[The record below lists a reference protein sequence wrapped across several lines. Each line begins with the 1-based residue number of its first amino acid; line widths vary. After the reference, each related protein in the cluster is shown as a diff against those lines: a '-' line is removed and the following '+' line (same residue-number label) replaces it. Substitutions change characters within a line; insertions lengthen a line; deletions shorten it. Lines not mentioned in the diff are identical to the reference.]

1 MKKFQ
6 LIGLLLMLSAT
17 VSAQET
23 IKAMFYNVLMFPSAS
38 PGGRTET
45 LKNIV
50 DSYDPDIFMICELE
64 TKAGGITIL
73 NESLNV
79 EGIEYVMAP
88 FQLNTSSGAVLQQL
102 VYFKKGMFT
111 LETVDIIQTN
121 VRDINRYKL
130 LLETA
135 DQAVDPVF
143 IDLYVTHLKSS
154 QGSSNVQARLDMV
167 TEFTN
172 SLSNLDPNAFI
183 LFAGD
188 LNLYTSSE
196 PAYQELLDPSNAI
209 TMVDPID
216 TPGSWNNNVSFQ
228 AVHTQSTRINSG
240 PFGAGAGGGMDDRFD
255 FILMSENMQT
265 DPKLRYIPDTYK
277 SYGNNG
283 NCYNN
288 DVSSTDCTGEF
299 SQELRNYIFSMSDH
313 LPVVMEFETNKEIVL
328 SVSEATQS
336 VPLIQLEKTIVSNV
350 LSIQI
355 SEAVAQPTVLSV
367 YNVFGQRIL
376 KFNSLPATMMQ
387 IDVSHLAEGIYY
399 LKSNISNSQPIKFLK
414 VS

>member
-1 MKKFQ
+1 MKNFQ
-6 LIGLLLMLSAT
+6 LIGLLLMLSAS

-23 IKAMFYNVLMFPSAS
+23 IKTMFYNVLMFPSAS

-64 TKAGGITIL
+64 SEAGGLTIL
-73 NESLNV
+73 NESLNA

-88 FQLNTSSGAVLQQL
+88 FQDNTSSGADLQQL
-102 VYFKKGMFT
+102 VYFKKGMFA
-111 LETVDIIQTN
+111 LETVDIIQTD
-121 VRDINRYKL
+121 VRDINRYRL

-135 DQAVDPVF
+135 DQVIDPIF

-154 QGSSNVQARLDMV
+154 QGSSNVQERLDMV
-167 TEFTN
+167 NEFTN

-196 PAYQELLDPSNAI
+196 PAYQELLDVTNPI
-209 TMVDPID
+209 VLIDPID
-216 TPGSWNNNVSFQ
+216 TPGSWNNNSSFQ

-255 FILMSENMQT
+255 FILISENMQT

-283 NCYNN
+283 NCFNN

-299 SQELRNYIFSMSDH
+299 SQELRNFIFSMSDH
-313 LPVVMEFETNKEIVL
+313 LPVVMELETNKEIVL
-328 SVSEATQS
+328 SVSETTEAS
-336 VPLIQLEKTIVSNV
+336 PWLLLEQTLVSDV
-350 LSIQI
+350 LSIHI
-355 SEAVAQPTVLSV
+355 SEALLQPTELSI
-367 YNVFGQRIL
+367 YDVFGQRVMI
-376 KFNSLPATMMQ
+376 FDINPASNVQ
-387 IDVSHLAEGIYY
+387 ISVSHLAEGIYY
-399 LKSNISNSQPIKFLK
+399 LKSNLPNSNPIKFLK